1 MRRAKPQRYRCEE
14 ETVTMGHELYVHGD
28 RLLDGWPAEHEN
40 SPNGEV
46 NKETHEVEQRTR
58 ENAKQKDPQ

>member
-1 MRRAKPQRYRCEE
+1 
-14 ETVTMGHELYVHGD
+14 MGHELYVHGD
-28 RLLDGWPAEHEN
+28 RLLDGRPAEHED

-58 ENAKQKDPQ
+58 KNVTQENPQ